1 VPGSATDIATP
12 LRAAPAGGDSLTVLH
27 ILDHVRNVGN
37 GIVNVTV
44 DLACAQSAAGHR
56 VVIASG
62 GGNYEP
68 LLREYGVEHRLLRRE
83 DTLPGRARVLRRL
96 GQIVRGVR
104 PDVVNAHRPYATVG
118 AKLLTTLAPF
128 ALVATDHNEFESR
141 GRILKLADVIIAVSE
156 GAASSLA
163 SSGVPRE
170 RIRVVQNGPLHG
182 ARHSLLEGTGAVSLA
197 HPAIV
202 SVAGL
207 VEHKGMF
214 VLLDA
219 FERVAAG
226 DDAVN
231 LYFVGNGPERADLE
245 ARVARSRF
253 ADRVHIVGFQPNPRL
268 YLRAA
273 EIFVLASYR
282 ESFGLAAVEA
292 RLAGCAVVV
301 TDTDGLPE
309 AVDQGDAGLVVPV
322 GDCASLAGTLT
333 SLLRAPADLASWRER
348 AGVGLE
354 RFTAE
359 RMATDT
365 EAVYRR
371 ALLTRA
377 KQDSAVCGVRRM
389 GR

>member
-1 VPGSATDIATP
+1 MTI
-12 LRAAPAGGDSLTVLH
+12 LH

-44 DLACAQSAAGHR
+44 DLACAQAAAGHR
-56 VVIASG
+56 VVIAAG
-62 GGNYEP
+62 GGDYEP
-68 LLREYGVEHRLLRRE
+68 LLREHGVEHRLLVRE
-83 DTLPGRARVLRRL
+83 DTLPGRARVLFRL
-96 GQIVRGVR
+96 ARIVHRVR
-104 PDVVNAHRPYATVG
+104 PDVVNAHRPYATVA
-118 AKLLTTLAPF
+118 AKLLTAVAPF

-156 GAASSLA
+156 GAASSL
-163 SSGVPRE
+163 SHSGVPRE

-182 ARHSLLEGTGAVSLA
+182 ARQSLAEGAGPASLA

-207 VEHKGMF
+207 VEHKGMY

-219 FERVAAG
+219 FERIAAQN
-226 DDAVN
+226 DAVN
-231 LYFVGNGPERADLE
+231 LYFVGEGPERADLE
-245 ARVARSRF
+245 ARVALSRF
-253 ADRVHIVGFQPNPRL
+253 ADRIHLVGFQPNPRR
-268 YLRAA
+268 YMHAA

-309 AVDQGDAGLVVPV
+309 AVDQGAAGLVVPV
-322 GDCASLAGTLT
+322 GDSGALAARLT
-333 SLLRAPADLASWRER
+333 SLLHAPSDLADWQER
-348 AGVGLE
+348 AGIGLK

-359 RMATDT
+359 RMAADT

-371 ALLTRA
+371 ALLART
-377 KQDSAVCGVRRM
+377 
-389 GR
+389 